1 MLAEKLHEPKR
12 RKQGFQ
18 RLSVESALL
27 FVHYFNPNLGKL
39 SSFQKPNI
47 LGSGSP

>member
-1 MLAEKLHEPKR
+1 MPMLAEKLHEPKR

-18 RLSVESALL
+18 RLSVESALP

-39 SSFQKPNI
+39 NLNI
-47 LGSGSP
+47 LLKGRL